1 MMFSNEAINLLISIN
16 TEPKVRLSVQVSN
29 ELKKAIIDMANTK
42 KIKPSLYVRSVLVKE
57 LELANGG
64 FIK

>member
-1 MMFSNEAINLLISIN
+1 MFSREAIDLSNIS

-42 KIKPSLYVRSVLVKE
+42 KIKPSLYVRSVLVKD
-57 LELANGG
+57 LEISNGG

>member
-1 MMFSNEAINLLISIN
+1 MFSREIINLSSIS

-29 ELKKAIIDMANTK
+29 ELKKVIIDKAKALN
-42 KIKPSLYVRSVLVKE
+42 INPSLYVRTVLVKE

>member
-64 FIK
+64 VIK

>member
-1 MMFSNEAINLLISIN
+1 MFSNEAINLLISIN

-64 FIK
+64 VIK

>member
-1 MMFSNEAINLLISIN
+1 MFSREAIDLSNIN

-42 KIKPSLYVRSVLVKE
+42 NIKPSLYVRSVLVKE

>member
-1 MMFSNEAINLLISIN
+1 MFSKEAIDLSNII
-16 TEPKVRLSVQVSN
+16 TEEAKVRLSVQVSN
-29 ELKKAIIDMANTK
+29 ELKRAIIDMANTK
-42 KIKPSLYVRSVLVKE
+42 KINPSLYVRSVLVKE